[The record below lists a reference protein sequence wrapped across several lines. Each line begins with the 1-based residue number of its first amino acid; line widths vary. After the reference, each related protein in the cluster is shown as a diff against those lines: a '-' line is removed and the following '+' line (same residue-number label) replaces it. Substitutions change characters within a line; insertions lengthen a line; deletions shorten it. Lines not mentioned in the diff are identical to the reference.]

1 MKAVFVELPP
11 FARHRAEYL
20 DDDAFKALQQTLMA
34 NPLAGDVTKDAGGL
48 RKIRFADERRGK
60 GKRSGLR
67 IIYFWW
73 AAKAQC
79 RLFTLYDKDQ
89 ADDLTSRQR
98 NQLAQ
103 LLERQLNSRSAL

>member
-20 DDDAFKALQQTLMA
+20 DDAAFKALQQTLMA
-34 NPLAGDVTKDAGGL
+34 NPVAGDAIKDAGGL
-48 RKIRFADERRGK
+48 RKIRCADVRRGK

-79 RLFTLYDKDQ
+79 WLFTLYGKDQ
-89 ADDLTSRQR
+89 ADDLTPRQR

-103 LLERQLNSRSAL
+103 LPAHELKSRSTL